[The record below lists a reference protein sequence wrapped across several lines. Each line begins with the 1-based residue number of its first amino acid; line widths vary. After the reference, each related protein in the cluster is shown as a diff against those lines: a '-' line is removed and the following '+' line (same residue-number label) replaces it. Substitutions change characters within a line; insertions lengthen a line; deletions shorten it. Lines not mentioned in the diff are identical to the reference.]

1 MLMRYLIIGIS
12 FYLFICCNS
21 SSSEP
26 DPGFDYTT
34 YTYKNESDFSIELKI
49 YNANNEVIKEYSIPV
64 NESISIPLIERVGT
78 SIINPFKFGN
88 DTSLI
93 GKKVLMTYNN
103 IKCIENLFSQG
114 KIFDY
119 TTYDNYSDLM
129 LHIYVK
135 ELIYTFDNNDYNLAT
150 DCP

>member
-12 FYLFICCNS
+12 FYLFISCNS
-21 SSSEP
+21 NSEP

-49 YNANNEVIKEYSIPV
+49 FNENNEIIKEYIIQS
-64 NESISIPLIERVGT
+64 NESISIPLVERIGT
-78 SIINPFKFGN
+78 SIINPFRYGN
-88 DTSLI
+88 ETSLI
-93 GKKVLMTYNN
+93 GRKVVITFDTT
-103 IKCIENLFSQG
+103 KCIENLFSQG

-129 LHIYVK
+129 LHTYVK

-150 DCP
+150 NCP